1 MGRWWAGSVGPRW
14 ASARRPLAWAFGCA
28 LACACPDPPAPP
40 PEDDGFHERVMA
52 EVKETHE
59 KYRTVIDG
67 FTSALAA
74 QRTDTAYALL
84 APVYRNMVSEA
95 SFKKRILQNQNFTT
109 ARQVKVLGTSTQAG
123 TTKVSCV
130 FGDLGLSEVVLVDG
144 PAGPR
149 IASLSIAG
157 APALPTQE

>member
-1 MGRWWAGSVGPRW
+1 
-14 ASARRPLAWAFGCA
+14 
-28 LACACPDPPAPP
+28 
-40 PEDDGFHERVMA
+40 MA
-52 EVKETHE
+52 EVAATHE
-59 KYRTVIDG
+59 RYRVVIDA

-95 SFKKRILQNQNFTT
+95 SFKKRILQNQNFAT
-109 ARQVKVLGTSTQAG
+109 ARQVKVLSTTSSAS
-123 TTKVSCV
+123 TTKVRCV

-157 APALPTQE
+157 APMLPAQE